1 MDYLA
6 LAMAGILYGGVVFG
20 GKLLANMGATLSDVM
35 LYPNLISMLVVLYP
49 ARRDAAK
56 IFGQPRSVTL
66 LFLGAMFFINVGQYA
81 PLFLKV
87 PVSLVVILLYL
98 QPLWTILIE
107 RFYFG
112 KKQTMRTWGLAVALL
127 AGMFI
132 LINPFQASA
141 FSPLGIL
148 LSLLG
153 GLGLSVW
160 VIVTQRFSE
169 QGVSGYGTFFA
180 ASLYS
185 VLPVALLVGGL
196 THFFP
201 GNETYRLTLVGD
213 AGYWT
218 AFLFYSLAFFVLPNI
233 LVFRH
238 NKNVPAAV
246 TGMILMLEPV
256 SGVILD
262 VLFLHTA
269 LTWNILLGGGMIL
282 IANTVLILTS
292 RGVPEEKPR
301 TTK

>member
-1 MDYLA
+1 M
-6 LAMAGILYGGVVFG
+6 
-20 GKLLANMGATLSDVM
+20 
-35 LYPNLISMLVVLYP
+35 
-49 ARRDAAK
+49 
-56 IFGQPRSVTL
+56 
-66 LFLGAMFFINVGQYA
+66 
-81 PLFLKV
+81 
-87 PVSLVVILLYL
+87 
-98 QPLWTILIE
+98 
-107 RFYFG
+107 
-112 KKQTMRTWGLAVALL
+112 
-127 AGMFI
+127 
-132 LINPFQASA
+132 
-141 FSPLGIL
+141 
-148 LSLLG
+148 
-153 GLGLSVW
+153 
-160 VIVTQRFSE
+160 
-169 QGVSGYGTFFA
+169 
-180 ASLYS
+180 
-185 VLPVALLVGGL
+185 GGL

>member
-6 LAMAGILYGGVVFG
+6 LATAGILYGGVVFG

-112 KKQTMRTWGLAVALL
+112 KKQTMQTWGLAVVLL

-132 LINPFQASA
+132 LINPFQAQT

-201 GNETYRLTLVGD
+201 GNETYRLTLAGN
-213 AGYWT
+213 AGYWA

-282 IANTVLILTS
+282 IANTVLILAS
-292 RGVPEEKPR
+292 RRVPEEKQH
-301 TTK
+301 TAK